1 MKWYKEN
8 KIGEENACQIGTW
21 THQYSCWDLWR
32 QIQYKDDLHN
42 IRAVVAGNTRMSK
55 VLEGKC
61 GEVKWQPAASFH
73 LGNWILDYKQ
83 ESEHLISAHVELS
96 CLSIDEQ
103 VEIGALKELK
113 TLLIPLQDICRI
125 MKLHSRMLK
134 LSHTLSKSGVY
145 WCLGGLVVEFSP
157 SKKWSVLQS
166 HVAEEGLSAQHFQL
180 EALQFCVVG
189 MSLTESS

>member
-1 MKWYKEN
+1 
-8 KIGEENACQIGTW
+8 
-21 THQYSCWDLWR
+21 
-32 QIQYKDDLHN
+32 
-42 IRAVVAGNTRMSK
+42 
-55 VLEGKC
+55 
-61 GEVKWQPAASFH
+61 
-73 LGNWILDYKQ
+73 
-83 ESEHLISAHVELS
+83 
-96 CLSIDEQ
+96 
-103 VEIGALKELK
+103 
-113 TLLIPLQDICRI
+113 